1 MKKNKNI
8 IIAIVVVLVLIILGI
23 GGYFLYMRMNY
34 ISKDEVKR
42 IVLNDTKLDS
52 SDVIFGEIDLDTDD
66 GVSKYDVEF
75 HYNRH
80 EYNYE
85 IDAKDGKI
93 ISSDFV
99 NTNTSNNNTT
109 TENNSS
115 NTNTNNST
123 TNNNY
128 ISEQEARDIA
138 IKDASVNEK
147 DIVFTDVD
155 LDLENNKAIYEVDF
169 HDQTTEYEY
178 KIDGINKS
186 IINKKSEPRD

>member
-8 IIAIVVVLVLIILGI
+8 IIVIIVVLVLIILGI
-23 GGYFLYMRMNY
+23 GGYFLYMKMNY

-85 IDAKDGKI
+85 IDAKEGKI

-99 NTNTSNNNTT
+99 NPNTSNNNTT
-109 TENNSS
+109 TENNNS
-115 NTNTNNST
+115 NTN